1 MICENWSLCIQNIL
15 RMVLTKCIYK
25 LTMISYRCLSTNS
38 ICNVSLV
45 KLLNNPLLHAL
56 IVCMLQFDT
65 KLFTLQ
71 LLPLKT
77 NVYFL
82 TIQQKDI
89 LHAKRTVGC
98 KELNFMRV
106 IVTLVMPY
114 ALSSKIRMNREKK
127 WRPFYFILFRK

>member
-1 MICENWSLCIQNIL
+1 
-15 RMVLTKCIYK
+15 MVFDKVHLQKK
-25 LTMISYRCLSTNS
+25 RCPTDVCPPTLSVTFRWLN
-38 ICNVSLV
+38 
-45 KLLNNPLLHAL
+45 LLNNPLLHAL
-56 IVCMLQFDT
+56 IVCMFQFDT

-77 NVYFL
+77 DVYFL

-89 LHAKRTVGC
+89 LYAKRLLGC

-106 IVTLVMPY
+106 ISY
-114 ALSSKIRMNREKK
+114 FCDALGPIVENKNEFGGK